1 MNNNLTTVIFSALRT
16 SNGMKLSSCIIS
28 LIFCILFVY
37 SHQDNARTKRTK
49 FQNSKIPVI
58 IDTDIGTDIDD
69 TWAIAYLLNRPEVR

>member
-1 MNNNLTTVIFSALRT
+1 MNRA
-16 SNGMKLSSCIIS
+16 SCILLS
-28 LIFCILFVY
+28 LILCILFVY

-49 FQNSKIPVI
+49 YQNSKIPVI